1 MRSLAWLSV
10 CALVLVLPAVGLGE
24 KPLRIPPPLGGP
36 VPGPGFPGQPG
47 FAGDANYKAP
57 KADGAVVELLDEGV
71 DPLIPV
77 LINDG
82 GGEAGTAT
90 REDRDVFAGV
100 EAMRVTPQQK
110 YRSNVPGWNF
120 NIVEKPAA
128 QPGPKAIPEFRYMR
142 FAWKK
147 VGGTGVMVQLH
158 DPAKSWAF
166 RYHAGTNVFGWQP
179 STQVAAQVPGEW
191 EIVTRDLFKDWGA
204 FNLTG
209 IAFSPL
215 DGTAA
220 LFDHVVLARTIE
232 DLDKATDAALGR
244 TKPAQVLGGPERDAQ
259 WAALLGD
266 DRVKAAPAVRAFL
279 AGAPDQVAYIS
290 EKLGKL
296 AVDKDQLARVQKL
309 LKELDADD
317 FDARDRATDELVKL
331 GAGAFEAVKALA
343 DTAPNPEAGYRARL
357 VLRRMNAVGAPV
369 SSAGRLA
376 RVVRVLERA
385 DTEPARAVLEKLAA
399 GEYGFDIAPD
409 ARAAL
414 ARLKKK

>member
-1 MRSLAWLSV
+1 MRSLVWLTV
-10 CALVLVLPAVGLGE
+10 CALVAAVPAVGLGE
-24 KPLRIPPPLGGP
+24 KPLRVPPPIGGP

-82 GGEAGTAT
+82 GGEAGTAA

-100 EAMRVTPQQK
+100 EAMRVTPMQK
-110 YRSNVPGWNF
+110 YRSHIPGWSF
-120 NIVEKPAA
+120 KIVEKPE
-128 QPGPKAIPEFRYMR
+128 KAGEFRYLR

-147 VGGTGVMVQLH
+147 FGGNGVVIQFH

-166 RYHAGTNVFGWQP
+166 RYHAGTNIYGWQP
-179 STQVAAQVPGEW
+179 SLQVNAKLPTEW
-191 EIVTRDLFKDWGA
+191 EVVTRDLFKDYGA
-204 FNLTG
+204 FTISGFAL
-209 IAFSPL
+209 SPI
-215 DGTAA
+215 DGTSA
-220 LFDHVVLARTIE
+220 LFDHMMLGRTVE
-232 DLDKATDAALGR
+232 DLDKASDAALGR
-244 TKPAQVLGGPERDAQ
+244 GKPATALAGQERDAQ
-259 WAALLGD
+259 WDALVGV
-266 DRVKAAPAVRAFL
+266 DRVKAGPAVRAFL
-279 AGAPDQVAYIS
+279 AGAPDHVAYIR

-296 AVDKDQLARVQKL
+296 AVDKDLLARVQKL

-343 DTAPNPEAGYRARL
+343 DGAPNAEVGYRARL
-357 VLRRMNAVGAPV
+357 VMRRMNAVGAPV
-369 SSAGRLA
+369 SNAGRLS

-385 DTEPARAVLEKLAA
+385 DTEPARAVLDKLAA